1 MGRKGDKLTQDSIL
15 VAELLVD
22 KLHTIGAISTKK
34 MFGGHGI
41 FHESKMFGIIDSK
54 GTAFLKADN
63 TSREIYEEKGADKHG
78 KMPYYSIP
86 EAILNNQ
93 DILMQWAKKSIEIS
107 KNN

>member
-1 MGRKGDKLTQDSIL
+1 MGRREDKLTQDSML

-22 KLHTIGAISTKK
+22 KLQMIGAISTKK

-41 FHESKMFGIIDSK
+41 FHEGKMFGIIDSK
-54 GTAFLKADN
+54 GTAFLKGDD
-63 TSREIYEEKGADKHG
+63 TSREIYEEKRANKHG

-93 DILMQWAKKSIEIS
+93 DIFMQWAKKSI
-107 KNN
+107 